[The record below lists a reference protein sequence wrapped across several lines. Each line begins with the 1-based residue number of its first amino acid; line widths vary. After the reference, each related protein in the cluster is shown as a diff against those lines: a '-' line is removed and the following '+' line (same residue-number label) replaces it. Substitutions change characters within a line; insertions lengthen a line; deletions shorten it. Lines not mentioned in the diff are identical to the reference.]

1 MKQPC
6 ALCNWDD
13 VETYT
18 QWGVNP
24 LPLFKNW
31 AGSLERIQKTVDN
44 FPVPSTQRRG
54 DDKQRRGD
62 DTHEEGFG
70 GESS

>member
-18 QWGVNP
+18 QWGVHP

-44 FPVPSTQRRG
+44 FPCSANLM
-54 DDKQRRGD
+54 
-62 DTHEEGFG
+62 
-70 GESS
+70 ESQMETG